1 MTNILIVVALT
12 IFGEASGET
21 IVGKRAVASV
31 IWQRA
36 QGDTNRLESVCK
48 APRQF
53 SCWNGKRTPKVPNDY
68 VSRRA
73 WAHCKEIAGEM
84 VAGDFKPTIVA
95 THFHAVG
102 VAPSWAAAM
111 KYVGIVGN
119 HFFYLEAA

>member
-1 MTNILIVVALT
+1 MTNILIVIALT
-12 IFGEASGET
+12 LFGEASGET
-21 IVGKRAVASV
+21 IAGKRAVASA

-36 QGDTNRLESVCK
+36 HGDVSRLAEVCK
-48 APRQF
+48 ANKQF

-68 VSRRA
+68 PSRRA

-84 VAGDFKPTIVA
+84 CAGTFTPTIAA
-95 THFHAVG
+95 THYHAVG

-111 KYVGIVGN
+111 KYVGVVGN